1 MLAFRVEID
10 GELAHIAG
18 VADWSLLAM
27 HITASRGDATAPVES
42 ARQDS
47 TRYSVGGLSQPDE
60 SDICQHFRWQERELA
75 IGSTVC
81 VEVVETDAP
90 DPVIKRYRSDAQVQE
105 NPFTDAEMRAL
116 RFQDY
121 MALKKEFEGATTG
134 IASKSKPLNMVSLRL
149 SGDDAALD
157 EVVHKLHLEVTTR
170 FKAGERTHGGGIQ
183 ETSGLNASIAD
194 EGNPRDMLAKSR
206 TFISECLKHGPALF
220 ANGVNAE
227 LSIGTTVGD
236 PVQYLTSVDFS
247 PNEIRLLATLGVS
260 LNFTAYPASDGTD
273 D

>member
-60 SDICQHFRWQERELA
+60 SDICQHFRWQERELV

-121 MALKKEFEGATTG
+121 IALKKEFEGAATG
-134 IASKSKPLNMVSLRL
+134 INENEITIAERHLTFSEKGKSERKPLVIRVYAPRPVDPASVS
-149 SGDDAALD
+149 
-157 EVVHKLHLEVTTR
+157 
-170 FKAGERTHGGGIQ
+170 F
-183 ETSGLNASIAD
+183 SIAD
-194 EGNPRDMLAKSR
+194 GTAVCAAEFDG
-206 TFISECLKHGPALF
+206 ISDETLGDTYGADSLQAL
-220 ANGVNAE
+220 
-227 LSIGTTVGD
+227 
-236 PVQYLTSVDFS
+236 Q
-247 PNEIRLLATLGVS
+247 LATDVEPVLKRLSRKYDFYFPTGEGY
-260 LNFTAYPASDGTD
+260 FDE
-273 D
+273 

>member
-1 MLAFRVEID
+1 MLAFRVEVD

-18 VADWSLLAM
+18 VADWSILAM

-60 SDICQHFRWQERELA
+60 SDICQHFRWQERELV

-121 MALKKEFEGATTG
+121 IALKKEFEGAATG
-134 IASKSKPLNMVSLRL
+134 ANENGITIAERHLIFSEKGKSERRPLVIRIFAPRLVDPALVSFQVAPGTAVCTVEFDGISGETLGDTYGADSLQALQLAADIEPVLKRL
-149 SGDDAALD
+149 SQRYDFYFP
-157 EVVHKLHLEVTTR
+157 T
-170 FKAGERTHGGGIQ
+170 GEGY
-183 ETSGLNASIAD
+183 
-194 EGNPRDMLAKSR
+194 
-206 TFISECLKHGPALF
+206 F
-220 ANGVNAE
+220 AE
-227 LSIGTTVGD
+227 
-236 PVQYLTSVDFS
+236 
-247 PNEIRLLATLGVS
+247 
-260 LNFTAYPASDGTD
+260 
-273 D
+273 